1 MTFRVVEDM
10 CSMFIW
16 QRTKDVY
23 PESIKKSYESVRK
36 KSDSSIW
43 TRTKDSNRHFIKEA
57 VQMANRHMKKCSYSL
72 VIREMQ
78 IKTTICYQ
86 YICTRMVNMKKK
98 KKKMYISSVGKN
110 VQQLKISSDHFR
122 QQFCTNYQ
130 SSACAAQQ
138 SHSEVF
144 SQQKCTWV
152 DVHQSQVQDC
162 S

>member
-1 MTFRVVEDM
+1 MQYVYL
-10 CSMFIW
+10 
-16 QRTKDVY
+16 TKDKGCISRVY
-23 PESIKKSYESVRK
+23 KEVQWVRK
-36 KSDSSIW
+36 KSDNWIW
-43 TRTKDSNRHFIKEA
+43 TWTKDSNRHFIKKA
-57 VQMANRHMKKCSYSL
+57 VQMANRHMKKCSCSL

-78 IKTTICYQ
+78 IKTTLCYQ
-86 YICTRMVNMKKK
+86 YIRTRTANMKKK
-98 KKKMYISSVGKN
+98 KKIYIYIYISSVGKN

-122 QQFCTNYQ
+122 QQFYINYQ

-152 DVHQSQVQDC
+152 EVHQSQVQDC